1 MNHEP
6 SIEQPRVT
14 MREAYTLAFVGLPIL
29 VLYALAQAGLSFL
42 LGPHQPALKL
52 VIEPY
57 LLLLG
62 LILHVQWRRV
72 SAAFRDHQTP
82 RPYWIA
88 GADCASFVITFWAF
102 GTLVDAFLREAK
114 WM

>member
-1 MNHEP
+1 MNDQPTIEP
-6 SIEQPRVT
+6 ARVT

-29 VLYALAQAGLSFL
+29 LLYALAQAGLSFL

-62 LILHVQWRRV
+62 LILQVLGGGV
-72 SAAFRDHQTP
+72 SAVFRDHQTP